1 MSFSKR
7 YFVSAAILAFLL
19 CFSLVVK
26 WGLNADPAAQ
36 NLDNTFS
43 APSFVEP
50 LGTDQYGRS
59 NAARLA
65 DAISNSLL
73 IAVSSVVIAV
83 SVALVSG
90 VYAGWFGGWFD
101 RICSVLVNMVM
112 ALPGLVLVLLFGA
125 IIPGSFSF
133 LLLGIALTMWAEL
146 FRVIR
151 SRTQQLCKSP
161 EFENSRLLGF
171 GRMYRFRT
179 HLWPYLKADV
189 FTLACFGAGNAI
201 LALASLGF
209 LYVGLRPPQAELG
222 MMMVELFRYYQVA
235 PWVLAQPVITLMLLI
250 YSFYSLVKGR
260 ELK

>member
-1 MSFSKR
+1 MSFTTRHYLS
-7 YFVSAAILAFLL
+7 FSIIAFLL
-19 CFSLVVK
+19 CFALYIKGFSAL
-26 WGLNADPAAQ
+26 DPAAQ
-36 NLDNTFS
+36 NLDHAFQS
-43 APSFVEP
+43 PSLAEP

-65 DAISNSLL
+65 DAITNSLL

-83 SVALVSG
+83 SVGVASG

-101 RICSVLVNMVM
+101 RVSSVLVNMVM

-125 IIPGSFSF
+125 LIPGSFGF

-151 SRTQQLCKSP
+151 SRTQRLCKSA
-161 EFENSRLLGF
+161 EFENSHLLGF
-171 GRMYRFRT
+171 GQLYRFKT
-179 HLWPYLKADV
+179 HIWPHLKAGV

-222 MMMVELFRYYQVA
+222 MMMVELFRYYQIA

-250 YSFYSLVKGR
+250 FSFYSLAKGQTS
-260 ELK
+260 K